1 MGPSKKEEREGRGPL
16 RFPSLSLV
24 RGGDRRGLGRRR
36 LRVRVAGVLLPAGVL
51 VALRGA
57 RLPAR
62 RVALE
67 AAAEPELPD
76 AVALLDAAAV
86 LDVGKDVPRR
96 GGRGVAKP
104 RERLLGGRGQL
115 GGEAQRGLELVDDAA
130 AARVQ
135 QKVLEGL
142 LEVRHVRL
150 VARGLEELPPG
161 EDLGAERRDV
171 GLEGA
176 AGDGDDV
183 LAEED
188 AWWGW
193 LGRRKEERK
202 E

>member
-1 MGPSKKEEREGRGPL
+1 M
-16 RFPSLSLV
+16 

-36 LRVRVAGVLLPAGVL
+36 LRVRVLRVLLPARVL
-51 VALRGA
+51 VRLRRP

-67 AAAEPELPD
+67 APTEPELPD

-86 LDVGKDVPRR
+86 LDVGEDVPGRC
-96 GGRGVAKP
+96 GRGVSKP
-104 RERLLGGRGQL
+104 GQRLLGGGCEVR
-115 GGEAQRGLELVDDAA
+115 GEAQGGLELVDDAA
-130 AARVQ
+130 AARVEQ
-135 QKVLEGL
+135 EVFEGL
-142 LEVRHVRL
+142 LEVRDVGL
-150 VARGLEELPPG
+150 VARGLEELAPG
-161 EDLGAERRDV
+161 EDLRAQRGDV